1 MKDGL
6 TDWDCEESLSISD
19 MESALNHIHETGTF
33 PVSDSSDNI
42 PTPSS
47 RRLSHRSDHGCCPPI
62 LSTGPSS
69 SPPPPSQSFIASKED
84 QNSIGQCPVPDDVI
98 SQQKTRVHEWLSTPR
113 GQKVFSSGLSLC
125 VLDGFLLYTPAL
137 SSIMSRLDIKL
148 FLLVSRARATQ
159 RREARDGYVTLEG
172 FWKDPPGYV
181 DKIVWPNYAKSH
193 AWLFE
198 GGDVEGQL
206 KVDVLE
212 KERIK
217 AQVGKGLDVDMSTTL
232 EWAVGTVISELERM
246 VGEKEET
253 GERHSKNGGGGYQ

>member
-6 TDWDCEESLSISD
+6 TDWDCEGSLSISD
-19 MESALNHIHETGTF
+19 MESALNYIHETGTF
-33 PVSDSSDNI
+33 PVSDCSDNT
-42 PTPSS
+42 PTPSG

-69 SPPPPSQSFIASKED
+69 LPPTSQSFIASKED
-84 QNSIGQCPVPDDVI
+84 QNSIGECPVPDDVI
-98 SQQKTRVHEWLSTPR
+98 SQQKSRVQEWLSAPE

-148 FLLVSRARATQ
+148 FLLVSRAKATQ

-181 DKIVWPNYAKSH
+181 DKIVWPNYVESH

-198 GGDVEGQL
+198 GGDVEGRL
-206 KVDVLE
+206 KDDVLE
-212 KERIK
+212 KEGIK

-232 EWAVGTVISELERM
+232 DWAVSTVISELERM
-246 VGEKEET
+246 CVEKDGEKD
-253 GERHSKNGGGGYQ
+253 KAQ